1 MKTIGQKQLGTN
13 QDYRGAVII
22 VRIKREREAILLI
35 ALFRTLAQNLRIA
48 MFQKAIQKKL
58 LAQNL
63 QQYVF
68 AMQTRIPNA
77 ERYLDNL

>member
-13 QDYRGAVII
+13 QGYRGAVVIF
-22 VRIKREREAILLI
+22 RIKREREAILLI

-48 MFQKAIQKKL
+48 MFQKAIQKKI

-68 AMQTRIPNA
+68 ARQTRIPNA

>member
-13 QDYRGAVII
+13 QDYRGTVII
-22 VRIKREREAILLI
+22 VRIKREREALLLI

-68 AMQTRIPNA
+68 A
-77 ERYLDNL
+77 